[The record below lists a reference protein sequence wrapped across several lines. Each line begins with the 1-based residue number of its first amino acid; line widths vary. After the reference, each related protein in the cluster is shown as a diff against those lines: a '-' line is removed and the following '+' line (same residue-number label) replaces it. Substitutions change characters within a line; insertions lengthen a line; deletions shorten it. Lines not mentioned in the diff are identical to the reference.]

1 MMLQMALFYSFI
13 IAKEYSYMYIS
24 LYIIFLYIKYFSIY
38 MVYIWYIYMVY
49 LLYPFIC

>member
-24 LYIIFLYIKYFSIY
+24 LYIIFLYIKYFSLY
-38 MVYIWYIYMVY
+38 MVYIYGVSSLSIH
-49 LLYPFIC
+49 LLMDI